1 MVTKTELCSYT
12 ENKIYPGRG
21 RRHIGRDGKTYFFIS
36 TKARSLFH
44 QKIKPVKLTWT
55 QAWRR
60 FNKKIRVDELNKKR
74 SRKATRVQKAVVGM
88 SLDEIKRRKAETR
101 EDRDKKHEVAI
112 KEIKERKVKEMQA
125 KKIEKAKIAKVAAP
139 SKAVSKQN
147 AAPKA
152 KVATAAR
159 GKK

>member
-21 RRHIGRDGKTYFFIS
+21 CRHIARDGKTYFFIS
-36 TKARSLFH
+36 SKARSLFH

-60 FNKKIRVDELNKKR
+60 FNKKIRVDELNRKR
-74 SRKATRVQKAVVGM
+74 TRRTNRVQKAVVGM

-101 EDRDKKHEVAI
+101 DERDKKHDVAV
-112 KEIKERKVKEMQA
+112 KEIKDRKMKEMVA
-125 KKIEKAKIAKVAAP
+125 KKAEKAKIAKVSGPSKKVEKATKAAP
-139 SKAVSKQN
+139 V
-147 AAPKA
+147 
-152 KVATAAR
+152 KVVQR
-159 GKK
+159 KK

>member
-101 EDRDKKHEVAI
+101 EDR
-112 KEIKERKVKEMQA
+112 
-125 KKIEKAKIAKVAAP
+125 EKSARSRRCKPRRSKRQRLLRLPPPARQFP
-139 SKAVSKQN
+139 SRTPPPRQRL
-147 AAPKA
+147 PPLP
-152 KVATAAR
+152 AAR
-159 GKK
+159 SDQ